1 MVFFDLACLPVCM
14 QLHNNRLRIG
24 NDFSSV
30 NVICGRYILMYN
42 MALEIIVAC
51 HFLFEFHSPH
61 SMAGCFPRDA

>member
-14 QLHNNRLRIG
+14 QLHNNRLRMG
-24 NDFSSV
+24 YGVLSV
-30 NVICGRYILMYN
+30 NKMCGRYILMCN